1 MTTLLGLDLAGRDV
15 LVVGGGA
22 VATRRVRRLAGS
34 HARITVVAPEASEDI
49 ERRASHGD
57 LTWHVRP
64 VAEPD
69 LEGAWLVVAATNDA
83 AVNDAV
89 AGWAQSRRIW
99 CIHSG
104 EVAKGTARMAAT
116 SSHGD
121 LTVGVVSQDAP
132 DPVRIRAVRDAVA
145 AHIDAGSVDL
155 RRSRPTNGR
164 VILVGSGPGDP
175 GLITVRG
182 RQALAEA
189 DVVVTDRLGAT
200 ELLTHLPYD
209 VEVINVGKSPDNH
222 PVPQELI
229 NALLVEHASAGRTVV
244 RLKGGDPFVFGRGGE
259 EMAACI
265 EAGIPVEVVP
275 GVTSAIAVPGLAGIP
290 VTSRGVT
297 ASVFIAS
304 GHAGADAAALA
315 AIVHGVTAVF
325 LMAVTALPE
334 IVEATLAAGADPE
347 TPVAIIE
354 NGSLPT
360 QRITRGDLSAIVR
373 LARETEVKP
382 PAVIVVGRVAGK
394 GFLATQ
400 D

>member
-1 MTTLLGLDLAGRDV
+1 
-15 LVVGGGA
+15 
-22 VATRRVRRLAGS
+22 
-34 HARITVVAPEASEDI
+34 
-49 ERRASHGD
+49 
-57 LTWHVRP
+57 
-64 VAEPD
+64 
-69 LEGAWLVVAATNDA
+69 
-83 AVNDAV
+83 
-89 AGWAQSRRIW
+89 
-99 CIHSG
+99 
-104 EVAKGTARMAAT
+104 
-116 SSHGD
+116 
-121 LTVGVVSQDAP
+121 
-132 DPVRIRAVRDAVA
+132 
-145 AHIDAGSVDL
+145 
-155 RRSRPTNGR
+155 
-164 VILVGSGPGDP
+164 
-175 GLITVRG
+175 
-182 RQALAEA
+182 
-189 DVVVTDRLGAT
+189 
-200 ELLTHLPYD
+200 
-209 VEVINVGKSPDNH
+209 
-222 PVPQELI
+222 
-229 NALLVEHASAGRTVV
+229 
-244 RLKGGDPFVFGRGGE
+244 VFGRGGE

-315 AIVHGVTAVF
+315 AILHGVTAVF

-334 IVEATLAAGADPE
+334 IVEAALAAGADPE

-382 PAVIVVGRVAGK
+382 PAVIVVGRVAGE